1 MSYVQKNNPFS
12 VTSCG
17 RRRTFMQENNESA
30 LRRLRKTT
38 VGEGRHF
45 RSTDEGAGMTDAGVK
60 AYKKENPGSNLKTA
74 VTNCDT
80 KVGTK
85 PYKRQKAF
93 CSRSRSWKG
102 KRGKSARKRWC
113 CSRFN

>member
-1 MSYVQKNNPFS
+1 MAYEQRNNPFS

-38 VGEGRHF
+38 VGKGRHF
-45 RSTDEGAGMTDAGVK
+45 RSADEGAGMTSAGVN

-74 VTNCDT
+74 VTG
-80 KVGTK
+80 KV
-85 PYKRQKAF
+85 KRNSKDAKRRKAF
-93 CSRSRSWKG
+93 CDRSIGWKS
-102 KRGKSARKRWC
+102 KRGKAARARWKC
-113 CSRFN
+113 

>member
-60 AYKKENPGSNLKTA
+60 AYKKEPLLIVTLRLEQNLI
-74 VTNCDT
+74 
-80 KVGTK
+80 
-85 PYKRQKAF
+85 
-93 CSRSRSWKG
+93 KG
-102 KRGKSARKRWC
+102 KKLFVLDLEVGKVKEVKALEKDGAAVGLI
-113 CSRFN
+113 NL